1 MQNFKTMKTLF
12 SSSALLAIALI
23 GFTSCSQESGNK
35 KIVADGADASVQ
47 TAPQLERTNDMD
59 LNRDQKE
66 SQRPKGPLTTISF
79 DKVEHDFGNIK
90 EGDVVEHVFKFT
102 NTGKEPLIIESA
114 KGSCG
119 CTVPEYPKEPLAP
132 GKTGEMKVKFNSQAK
147 VNKQRKTV
155 TVIANTAPENTT
167 LTIVADVEPMPRPE
181 GGETI
186 RK

>member
-1 MQNFKTMKTLF
+1 M
-12 SSSALLAIALI
+12 
-23 GFTSCSQESGNK
+23 GFTSCSQDSGNK
-35 KIVADGADASVQ
+35 KIADGAEASTSTQSEV
-47 TAPQLERTNDMD
+47 TAVNNLD
-59 LNRDQKE
+59 LNGEQKS
-66 SQRPKGPLTTISF
+66 SQRAAGPLTTMTF
-79 DKVEHDFGNIK
+79 DTYEHDFGNIK

-155 TVIANTAPENTT
+155 TVVANTSPENTT
-167 LTIVADVEPMPRPE
+167 LTIVADVEPMPRPG
-181 GGETI
+181 GGETL